1 MNTLQTKHTCIAARD
16 NLFIVTRGDEYICG
30 FFRARNGDIHA
41 SWLDDSVRV
50 NSWGS
55 IKLAPA
61 RGTKRVRRTRKAQ

>member
-1 MNTLQTKHTCIAARD
+1 
-16 NLFIVTRGDEYICG
+16 
-30 FFRARNGDIHA
+30 
-41 SWLDDSVRV
+41 V